1 MPSNARTL
9 VEALAALPRSE
20 ERGFRFRGLDGSER
34 YYPWREVEREAQRR
48 ARLLLATGLNKGDRL
63 AVVVAEPHE
72 FVLSFLGAVVAGIV
86 PVPIYPR
93 ASFKAKNAYVE
104 TVAHIVTAAGARMLL
119 TMQSTESVIAEVLE
133 RGTQLERLLIVE
145 PLFAADAAVPDVAL
159 PAIEPSDLCFLQF
172 TSGSTSL
179 PKGVVVTHDNL
190 VQNANAFLGPNGLD
204 RRENDIAITW
214 LPLFHDMGLIG
225 FVLGTILY
233 DLPTVLLP
241 TESFARRPTMWMEA
255 MSTYGGTVTFAP
267 NFAYG
272 LAVKRSRDK
281 DLEGLDLSKI
291 RIAGCGAEPIN
302 ASVLRSFVDRFAAV
316 GFKAEAVL
324 PCYGMA
330 EATLAISFHQH
341 GTPMITDRVDA
352 AAMQQGRAQPLTNG
366 AAASSVIGKDVLE
379 LVSCGP
385 EFPGHEIRIV
395 SDDGRV
401 LGEREVG
408 EIITRGPSVT
418 GSYYQNPEISAQ
430 SYRDGWLYTGD
441 LGYLA
446 NGNLYVCGRIKD
458 LIIIRGANF
467 YPQDLEWAVADV
479 PGVRRDNVVAF
490 SVMQGGEERLVIA
503 AEGNSSDAAEL
514 RGAIARRVNET
525 AALTPSHVAVVK
537 VGSLPKTSS
546 GKVQRRRTKQ
556 LFEQGLLEEHPAPAG

>member
-1 MPSNARTL
+1 MPFNARTL
-9 VEALAALPRSE
+9 VEALAALPRGDD
-20 ERGFRFRGLDGSER
+20 RGFRFRGLDGGDR
-34 YYPWREVEREAQRR
+34 YYPWREVEREAKRR
-48 ARLLLATGLNKGDRL
+48 AALLLTAGLHKGDRL
-63 AVVVAEPHE
+63 AVVVAEPQE
-72 FVLSFLGAVVAGIV
+72 FVLSFLGAVV

-104 TVAHIVTAAGARMLL
+104 TVAHIVAAAGARMLL

-145 PLFAADAAVPDVAL
+145 TVFTGDAQDVKL
-159 PAIEPSDLCFLQF
+159 PEILPSDLCFLQF

-190 VQNANAFLGPNGLD
+190 VQNANAFLGPRGLD
-204 RRENDIAITW
+204 RRQEDVAITW

-225 FVLGTILY
+225 FVLGTILH
-233 DLPTVLLP
+233 DIPTVLLP

-255 MSTYGGTVTFAP
+255 MSTYGGTITFAP
-267 NFAYG
+267 NIAYG
-272 LAVKRSRDK
+272 LAVKRCRDK
-281 DLEGLDLSKI
+281 DLDGLDLSKI

-302 ASVLRSFVDRFAAV
+302 AQVLRGFAERFASV
-316 GFKAEAVL
+316 GFKPEAL
-324 PCYGMA
+324 MPSYGMA
-330 EATLAISFHQH
+330 EATLAISFHRH
-341 GTPMITDRVDA
+341 GTPMITERVDA
-352 AAMQQGRAQPLTNG
+352 AARQQGRAQPLSNG
-366 AAASSVIGKDVLE
+366 AAASAVTGKDALE
-379 LVSCGP
+379 LVACGP

-401 LGEREVG
+401 LPERQVG
-408 EIITRGPSVT
+408 EIITRGPSIT
-418 GSYYQNPEISAQ
+418 GSYYRNPEISAQ

-446 NGNLYVCGRIKD
+446 DGNVYVCGRIKD

-467 YPQDLEWAVADV
+467 YPQDLEWAVAEV

-514 RGAIARRVNET
+514 RGAIAQRVTET

-556 LFEQGLLEEHPAPAG
+556 LFEQVERRLPK